1 MDSPLVSR
9 IFKRL
14 LSHDTCSRLRTRPP
28 IRACQQQ
35 RALTITA
42 RREERQRDKK
52 YGVKPTD
59 QNEWQ
64 QRSDIVFNDKSADYK
79 RYPMVTAD
87 ELRDRKERPKRVKML
102 MRDFVEGSY
111 LHIGLIYDSTTDSLQ
126 TVYTILTMA
135 TSRNRPSFS
144 LPANHLIS
152 QISKTSRNSTSN
164 WDTDT
169 LNSKTNWMRKESMR
183 HGSYGIHPQ
192 NCSALTMAK
201 QWHDTWSQTTSS
213 HYTHTTTSSSMKW
226 EPETEQ

>member
-1 MDSPLVSR
+1 MDSPLASR

-28 IRACQQQ
+28 PIRTCQQQ
-35 RALTITA
+35 RTLSITA
-42 RREERQRDKK
+42 RRDERRREKK

-102 MRDFVEGSY
+102 MRDFIEGSY
-111 LHIGLIYDSTTDSLQ
+111 IQSRYDCMTDSLQ

-135 TSRNRPSFS
+135 TSPSKPSFS
-144 LPANHLIS
+144 PPANHSIS
-152 QISKTSRNSTSN
+152 QRSKTNRNSTSS
-164 WDTDT
+164 WDIDI
-169 LNSKTNWMRKESMR
+169 LSSKTNWTRRKSTR
-183 HGSYGIHPQ
+183 PGSYGIHRQ
-192 NCSALTMAK
+192 NSFALTTAK
-201 QWHDTWSQTTSS
+201 QWHDTWSQITSS
-213 HYTHTTTSSSMKW
+213 HYTHTTTS
-226 EPETEQ
+226 